1 MNQQLRVGFFSFQN
15 YLDKNTFS
23 GILYYMHKSLESR
36 DIKLIDLGNPKKIS
50 NNKSHWGKIGK
61 RIKSRNI
68 FSALKSQDHN
78 KELKRFIVTVQNQ
91 LTKTP
96 CDLLFCPVA
105 SEELSFLETNIP
117 IIFLSDATPK
127 LINNKYYNSYET
139 LEEFSLAE
147 KQEFAVLSKSTK
159 LVYSSKWAAN
169 SAISDYQAERKK
181 VEVINFGANLD
192 NIPSIDQLFPK
203 SKDSRCRL
211 LFIGKD
217 WQRKGGNIA
226 FNTLKS
232 LLSMGIDAELVML
245 GCIPPE
251 EIKHERLTVIPFLN
265 KNIPEEREELNQL
278 FLQSHFF
285 IFPTRADCSPIV
297 ICEAN
302 AFGLPVITTDVGG
315 ISTIIKEGKNGYIL
329 PLDASSDQY
338 ASLIA
343 NNFADRKVYEQL
355 VKSSREQYDQ
365 YLNWDKWAEAIHL
378 VMRSM
383 LN

>member
-1 MNQQLRVGFFSFQN
+1 MNQQLIVGFFSFQN

-23 GILYYMHKSLESR
+23 GILYYMHKSLASR
-36 DIKLIDLGNPKKIS
+36 DIKLINLGNPKKIS
-50 NNKSHWGKIGK
+50 NNKSHWGKLGK
-61 RIKSRNI
+61 RIKSRDI
-68 FSALKSQDHN
+68 FSGLKSQAHN
-78 KELKRFIVTVQNQ
+78 KELKRFIVTVQKQ
-91 LTKTP
+91 LTETP

-105 SEELSFLETNIP
+105 SEEVSFLDTNIP

-127 LINNKYYNSYET
+127 LINNEYYKSYES
-139 LEEFSLAE
+139 LEEFYLAE
-147 KQEFAVLSKSTK
+147 KQEIAVLSKSNK
-159 LVYSSKWAAN
+159 LVYSSEWAAK
-169 SAISDYQAERKK
+169 SAINDYQAEPEKIK
-181 VEVINFGANLD
+181 VINFGANLD
-192 NIPSIDQLFPK
+192 NIPSIDQLFYK
-203 SKDSRCRL
+203 SKASRCRL

-217 WQRKGGNIA
+217 WHRKGGNIA
-226 FNTLKS
+226 FQTLKS
-232 LLSMGIDAELVML
+232 LLSMGIDAELVMV

-251 EIKHERLTVIPFLN
+251 EIKHERLKVIPFLN

-315 ISTIIKEGKNGYIL
+315 ISTIIKKGKNGYML
-329 PLDASSDQY
+329 PLSASSDQY

-343 NNFADRKVYEQL
+343 NNFGDRTVYEQL
-355 VKSSREQYDQ
+355 VKSSREEYDQ
-365 YLNWDKWAEAIHL
+365 YLNWDKWAEAIHS
-378 VMRSM
+378 VMKSM